1 MNYVIIGNGSA
12 AAGVVEGIRTIDKD
26 LSNKITVISSESHHI
41 YSRPLIS
48 YLLLGKTDLERMK
61 YRPDDFYAKNGCTLL
76 AGKTVVK
83 INTDSKTVLLDDG
96 NKLEYDR
103 LCVAT
108 GSRPFV
114 PPFNG
119 LDNVKNKFAFM
130 TLDDALSIEK
140 VVDKNSRVFIVGAG
154 LIGLKCAEGLHKRV
168 GSITVADLSPL
179 VLSSILEENTSIMVR
194 KHLEG
199 KGINFLL
206 GDTVD
211 VFEEN
216 AAVMKSGKRVE
227 FDILVLAVGVKPN
240 TSLVAECGGNVNRG
254 IATDKKMKTTVD
266 DIYAAGDCTETF
278 DISLGQSRIL
288 ALLPNA
294 YMQGEVA
301 GINMAEGNADFEN
314 AVPMNAISLMGIE
327 IATAGSYLGHVVED
341 SSDGIYRRFYTSDN
355 LLKGYIIIG
364 KPSKTGIYTYLIR
377 NKVPL
382 DTIDFDTLIKNP
394 CLNALGENHTKCLE
408 SVV

>member
-61 YRPDDFYAKNGCTLL
+61 YRPDDFYAKNDCTLL

-254 IATDKKMKTTVD
+254 IATDKKMKTTID

-314 AVPMNAISLMGIE
+314 AVPMNAIGLMGIE